1 MDLYGLNAGVSSA
14 NSSRQRVAQGN
25 QAVVEFN
32 KSLDAQVDT
41 IKLEGKAN
49 AEQLLS
55 DRNTKIGT
63 VSANAAAKF
72 GLKAAAKTG
81 AKTGFKTAAAGRN
94 AAAAA
99 RITPARLIENQA
111 AASAERAGNMAARRG
126 GLSAVQGSAVGR
138 ANLDASEVAGTR
150 LVKAGEVGAKVGE
163 DVGITVAETAG
174 KLAKGL
180 GVVGGIATIGI
191 ESYKLAEGKTKFK
204 DENGWQQAGQIASIA
219 GGGLQI
225 LGAITAWTGFGLGV
239 EAAGTA
245 LTLAGAGLE
254 EVGDED
260 AADKKQK
267 DDIADVTKQT
277 RTTAVAQ
284 TAGVEVGRSD

>member
-25 QAVVEFN
+25 QAVIEFN

-41 IKLEGKAN
+41 LKLEGTAN

-72 GLKAAAKTG
+72 GLKAAAKAG

-111 AASAERAGNMAARRG
+111 AASAERAGNMAARRA

-138 ANLDASEVAGTR
+138 ANLDAGEVAGTR

-174 KLAKGL
+174 KLAKVGSRRVKSL
-180 GVVGGIATIGI
+180 LLPVVDCR
-191 ESYKLAEGKTKFK
+191 Y
-204 DENGWQQAGQIASIA
+204 
-219 GGGLQI
+219 
-225 LGAITAWTGFGLGV
+225 
-239 EAAGTA
+239 
-245 LTLAGAGLE
+245 
-254 EVGDED
+254 
-260 AADKKQK
+260 
-267 DDIADVTKQT
+267 
-277 RTTAVAQ
+277 
-284 TAGVEVGRSD
+284 

>member
-1 MDLYGLNAGVSSA
+1 MDLYGYNAGVASA
-14 NSSRQRVAQGN
+14 NEARNRVAQGN

-32 KSLDAQVDT
+32 KGLDSQVDT
-41 IKLEGKAN
+41 LKLEGNAN

-81 AKTGFKTAAAGRN
+81 EKTGFKTAALAREAE
-94 AAAAA
+94 AAAK
-99 RITPARLIENQA
+99 ITPSRLLANQT
-111 AASAERAGNMAARRG
+111 AASVERAGNMAARRG

-138 ANLDASEVAGTR
+138 ANLDAAEVAGTR
-150 LVKAGEVGAKVGE
+150 AVKAGEIGAKVGE
-163 DVGITVAETAG
+163 DVGVTAAEAAG

-180 GVVGGIATIGI
+180 GVVGGVATVGL
-191 ESYKLAEGKTKFK
+191 EAYKIAEGKTKFK
-204 DENGWQQAGQIASIA
+204 DENHWQQAGQIASIT

-225 LGAITAWTGFGLGV
+225 LGALTAWTGFGLGV

-245 LTLAGAGLE
+245 LSLAGTAAE
-254 EVGDED
+254 EVGDEK
-260 AADKKQK
+260 AADKQQTS
-267 DDIADVTKQT
+267 DVADVTKQK
-277 RTTAVAQ
+277 RSYAVAQ
-284 TAGVEVGRSD
+284 TSGVEVARSD

>member
-25 QAVVEFN
+25 QAVIEFN

-41 IKLEGKAN
+41 LKLEGTAN

-99 RITPARLIENQA
+99 RITGLDLSRRARLVLKSVKTLELRWRRRRENLPRV
-111 AASAERAGNMAARRG
+111 SALWAVSQRLGLNHINSPRVKLNLRMKTVGSRR
-126 GLSAVQGSAVGR
+126 
-138 ANLDASEVAGTR
+138 
-150 LVKAGEVGAKVGE
+150 VKS
-163 DVGITVAETAG
+163 
-174 KLAKGL
+174 LL
-180 GVVGGIATIGI
+180 LPVVDCR
-191 ESYKLAEGKTKFK
+191 Y
-204 DENGWQQAGQIASIA
+204 
-219 GGGLQI
+219 
-225 LGAITAWTGFGLGV
+225 
-239 EAAGTA
+239 
-245 LTLAGAGLE
+245 
-254 EVGDED
+254 
-260 AADKKQK
+260 
-267 DDIADVTKQT
+267 
-277 RTTAVAQ
+277 
-284 TAGVEVGRSD
+284 